1 MEECQVSVVASQ
13 VRGYGLWDGGVARGG
28 TLLAG
33 WEGPAPSL
41 LFLWVTD
48 AQANLLQKELSSIQ
62 TSSSS
67 SSSCFSG
74 KARVKAPVD
83 VCSAQFPSPHS
94 FHLAASQFNSQRAL
108 TLHHQTSLTSTQ
120 GNLQSLRCCSEV
132 KDNRAGVG
140 LLDSIIKLLQSR
152 AVFRVQ

>member
-1 MEECQVSVVASQ
+1 MASQ

-67 SSSCFSG
+67 SSSCCSG
-74 KARVKAPVD
+74 KARVKALVD

-94 FHLAASQFNSQRAL
+94 FHSAASQFNLQRAL
-108 TLHHQTSLTSTQ
+108 TLHHQTSPTSSQ
-120 GNLQSLRCCSEV
+120 GNLQSLRWCSED

-140 LLDSIIKLLQSR
+140 LLDSIIKLLQSQ
-152 AVFRVQ
+152 AVFPMQ